1 MCNAIEALHAI
12 SYVSSF
18 FLALFETIFYNFAW
32 ELVALIII
40 LLLAVA
46 CLQIQ
51 PISILPANARFIP
64 NFVSNTFV
72 TARP

>member
-1 MCNAIEALHAI
+1 LHAI
-12 SYVSSF
+12 SYASSF
-18 FLALFETIFYNFAW
+18 FLALFESIFYNFAW
-32 ELVALIII
+32 DHVALIII

-51 PISILPANARFIP
+51 PISILPANAAFIP
-64 NFVSNTFV
+64 NFISNTFV